1 MSEYQNRVRR
11 QVRLSRLEIASDLY
25 KRGYSLRK
33 IQSEVMQR
41 LGLESYSTAT
51 VQKDIQTMLAEWKEN
66 RLTDTSEAIQ
76 LELERID
83 DAVRE
88 LWGQWE
94 KSKQDYTKT
103 SNKRKGAPAADKKSG
118 VSSIKTYQKEETET
132 EVIRL
137 GDVSYIAEIRAQLAE
152 RRKLLGLYAPEKK
165 DVMVNEFDLSEL
177 TPEQRNVLLQVGEQV
192 LNEKTSR

>member
-1 MSEYQNRVRR
+1 MSEFQNRIRR
-11 QVRLSRLEIASDLY
+11 QVRLSRLEIVSELY
-25 KRGYSLRK
+25 KRGYSYLK
-33 IQSEVMQR
+33 IKDEVMKR
-41 LGLESYSTAT
+41 LGISTYSLQT
-51 VQKDIQTMLAEWKEN
+51 VHRDVQFLLKEWREN
-66 RLTDTSEAIQ
+66 RINDTDQAIQ

-103 SNKRKGAPAADKKSG
+103 SNKRKGAPVSDKKSG
-118 VSSIKTYQKEETET
+118 ASTIKTFQKEETET

-137 GDVSYIAEIRAQLAE
+137 GDVSYLAEIRAQLAE

-165 DVMVNEFDLSEL
+165 DVVVNEFDFSTL
-177 TPEQRNVLLQVGEQV
+177 TQEQRSILLQVGEQV
-192 LNEKTSR
+192 LNEKTS